1 MGVSLGVLCNSGIEL
16 DMSLTDI
23 KIRTAKPD
31 DKQYKLFDSGGLY
44 LLVKTNGSKLWQ
56 LKYRYLSKERVFS
69 VGIYPSVSLIEARKA
84 RESVKKL
91 LADGIDPTQQ
101 RKTTRHQKMEAS
113 ENTLEAVARRW
124 FEIKKG
130 DEEHRQR
137 SLRRLELYAF
147 PKLGYR
153 PIQDITTLDLVAC
166 LEAVERKGILETAH
180 RVKQL
185 LQQVFRCAVRRGL
198 ITHNPA
204 GDLRDI
210 LAFPE
215 KNNFACIHPAELY
228 DLLQAI
234 DGYRGD
240 ALTQLAIKLLA
251 YTFVRTG
258 ELIAARWEEI
268 DWARQEWQIPA
279 ERMKMK
285 RDHIV
290 PLARQTI
297 TLLEG
302 LRTITGNREFIF
314 HAPANKDKHLS
325 NGAILGALRR
335 MGYAGRMTGHG
346 FRALASTV
354 LNEQRK
360 YHPDIIERQLAHAE
374 RNEVRAAYNR
384 AEYLLERK
392 KMMQEWADYL
402 DGVLANPDKVV
413 RGDFGKAKKRQK

>member
-1 MGVSLGVLCNSGIEL
+1 
-16 DMSLTDI
+16 MSLTDF
-23 KIRTAKPD
+23 KIRAAKPD
-31 DKQYKLFDSGGLY
+31 SKPYKLFDSGGLF
-44 LLVKTNGSKLWQ
+44 LLVKPNGSKLWH
-56 LKYRYLSKERVFS
+56 LKYRYLGKERLYS
-69 VGIYPSVSLIEARKA
+69 IGIYPTVSMSQARQE
-84 RESVKKL
+84 RDTVKKL
-91 LADGIDPTQQ
+91 LAEGIDPTQK
-101 RKTTRHQKMEAS
+101 RKTTRYQKMEAS
-113 ENTLEAVARRW
+113 ENTLESIARRW

-130 DEEHRQR
+130 NDEHRER

-153 PIQDITTLDLVAC
+153 PIQDITTLDLVSC
-166 LEAVERKGILETAH
+166 LEAVEKRGILETAH

-185 LQQVFRCAVRRGL
+185 LQQVFRYAVRRGL

-215 KNNFACIHPAELY
+215 KNNFACIHPSELFG
-228 DLLQAI
+228 LLDSI
-234 DGYRGD
+234 SVYNGD
-240 ALTQLAIKLLA
+240 ALTKVAMKLLA

-258 ELIAARWEEI
+258 ELIGARWEEI

-297 TLLEG
+297 ALLES
-302 LRTITGNREFIF
+302 LKTITGNREFIF

-346 FRALASTV
+346 FRALASTI

-360 YHPDIIERQLAHAE
+360 YHPDVIERQLAHAE

-392 KMMQEWADYL
+392 VMMQEWADYL

-413 RGDFGKAKKRQK
+413 RRDFTKGKKRQK

>member
-1 MGVSLGVLCNSGIEL
+1 MALADVR
-16 DMSLTDI
+16 
-23 KIRTAKPD
+23 IRTAKPK
-31 DKQYKLFDSGGLY
+31 DKSYKLFDGGGLFI
-44 LLVKTNGSKLWQ
+44 LIKPTGSKLWR
-56 LKYRYLSKERVFS
+56 LKYRFLGKERLFS
-69 VGIYPSVSLIEARKA
+69 IGSYPNVGAAEARQT
-84 RESVKKL
+84 RDSVKKL
-91 LADGIDPTQQ
+91 ISQGIEPIQQ
-101 RKTTRHQKMEAS
+101 RKTSRNQRMEAS
-113 ENTLEAVARRW
+113 ENTLESVARRW

-130 DEEHRQR
+130 NDEHRER

-153 PIQDITTLDLVAC
+153 PIQDITTLDLVSC
-166 LEAVERKGILETAH
+166 LEAVERRGILETAH
-180 RVKQL
+180 RIKQL
-185 LQQVFRCAVRRGL
+185 LQQVFRYAVRKGL
-198 ITHNPA
+198 LTHNPA

-215 KNNFACIHPAELY
+215 KNNFACIHPSEISG
-228 DLLQAI
+228 LLQAM
-234 DGYRGD
+234 DNYHGN

-268 DWARQEWQIPA
+268 DWARQEWHIPA

-290 PLARQTI
+290 PLARQTV

-302 LRTITGNREFIF
+302 LKVITGNRDFLF
-314 HAPANKDKHLS
+314 HAPANMEKHLS

-346 FRALASTV
+346 FRALASTI

-360 YHPDIIERQLAHAE
+360 YHPDVIEKQLAHAD

-384 AEYLLERK
+384 ADYLLERK

-402 DGVLANPDKVV
+402 DAVISGGKVIV
-413 RGDFGKAKKRQK
+413 GNFKQSA